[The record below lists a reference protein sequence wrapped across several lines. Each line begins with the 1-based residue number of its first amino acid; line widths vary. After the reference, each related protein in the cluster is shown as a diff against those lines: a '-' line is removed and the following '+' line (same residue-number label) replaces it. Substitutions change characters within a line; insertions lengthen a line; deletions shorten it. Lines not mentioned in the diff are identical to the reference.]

1 MAAWKHHCTPLA
13 RCCGVG
19 RCLLITAVDSL
30 NSHMAEPEPE
40 SEGGELK
47 LDAGQKI
54 DGFVKARLKDHDETS
69 ELGLSGPSIRGQV
82 CLPPPPKPHRP

>member
-1 MAAWKHHCTPLA
+1 METPLYTA
-13 RCCGVG
+13 CAVLRCCGVG